1 MKHYAK
7 FKGGDEY
14 DLINPRTRRYV
25 CHSHE
30 WLADTKHRYRK
41 RERAILKRMTAEL
54 VAYELDG
61 YRDDERAY
69 WWGVLDGSKFD
80 WNEFEIAEVSLRESG
95 QWTHDHTKIFAAAY
109 LEIRNRSKAAYEEWL
124 ELA

>member
-1 MKHYAK
+1 MKHYTNPNSY
-7 FKGGDEY
+7 EIE
-14 DLINPRTRRYV
+14 LVNPRMRRFV
-25 CHSHE
+25 GHKAKS
-30 WLADTKHRYRK
+30 LAAAKHGFRR
-41 RERAILKRMTAEL
+41 RERAALKRMTAEL

-95 QWTHDHTKIFAAAY
+95 QWTHDRTKIFAAAY

>member
-69 WWGVLDGSKFD
+69 WMSAHEAARHDYDDLWST
-80 WNEFEIAEVSLRESG
+80 EERLRNSG
-95 QWTHDHTKIFAAAY
+95 RWVEEYTPLFARAYREARERADAAY
-109 LEIRNRSKAAYEEWL
+109 DEYLAA
-124 ELA
+124 